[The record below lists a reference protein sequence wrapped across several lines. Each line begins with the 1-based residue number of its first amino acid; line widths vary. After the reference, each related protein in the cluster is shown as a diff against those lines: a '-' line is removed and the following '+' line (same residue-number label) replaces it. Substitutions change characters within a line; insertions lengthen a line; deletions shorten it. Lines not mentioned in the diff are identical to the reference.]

1 MPNIDIVD
9 QVVELRAKIDQQEQ
23 ELESRNTLLLKA
35 RNAIENLQV
44 YLAYFILI

>member
-1 MPNIDIVD
+1 MPSIDIVD
-9 QVVELRAKIDQQEQ
+9 QVVELRAKVDQQEQ

-44 YLAYFILI
+44 YFVCYIWM

>member
-9 QVVELRAKIDQQEQ
+9 QIVELRAKVDQQEE
-23 ELESRNTLLLKA
+23 ELQSRNTLLLKA

-44 YLAYFILI
+44 YHIYFI